1 MASRDATNGQY
12 TTRPSGDDHEGW
24 DQTDESEETDKSD
37 KSGNTT
43 KTADNQGI
51 DTDGAQLLDR
61 LFETPG
67 QARNRKS
74 LSPVKETYEKT
85 VRKTDVKTTRSPMS
99 PTAMKEAA
107 EISRKLQAL
116 QEEMEALQKE
126 ASAKRLFDD
135 DEIDEE
141 EGDEDDGTE
150 ESDDDDDDDDKDDK
164 GSGSDSEDKKGR
176 RKKRGAEEKR
186 KDFADVLEMFG
197 DEAGERYLNELQMLQ
212 SAAVVDELQPDLK
225 ERLGSRTH
233 IGSLSNLVAKMKE
246 KRQKE
251 INEVKAKLQT
261 TGHTLFTAVKKFM
274 VMMVVEENLSLT
286 LAAMVMTAIM
296 SEEKTQRCAIA
307 ITDVARQMSM
317 VNDTD
322 ESEAQDEDCKTEGE
336 AASSAAVREGRQRR
350 GKSWIQEL
358 GPFQQ
363 ADNEGKVEGEEGRE
377 SEGTG
382 TSMVKDGHMLHS
394 LPELRSEGGGDM
406 GATGTSVE
414 DTHTRALFEA
424 ED

>member
-67 QARNRKS
+67 QAKNRKS

-286 LAAMVMTAIM
+286 LAAMLMTAIM
-296 SEEKTQRCAIA
+296 SEEKTQRCANA

-317 VNDTD
+317 ANDT
-322 ESEAQDEDCKTEGE
+322 SEWEEQDEDCKKGKLQIQLLSEKAGSAEGR
-336 AASSAAVREGRQRR
+336 AGYKSLDPSSKRITKAKSKEEKAERVRE
-350 GKSWIQEL
+350 L
-358 GPFQQ
+358 GQ
-363 ADNEGKVEGEEGRE
+363 A
-377 SEGTG
+377 
-382 TSMVKDGHMLHS
+382 
-394 LPELRSEGGGDM
+394 
-406 GATGTSVE
+406 
-414 DTHTRALFEA
+414 
-424 ED
+424 